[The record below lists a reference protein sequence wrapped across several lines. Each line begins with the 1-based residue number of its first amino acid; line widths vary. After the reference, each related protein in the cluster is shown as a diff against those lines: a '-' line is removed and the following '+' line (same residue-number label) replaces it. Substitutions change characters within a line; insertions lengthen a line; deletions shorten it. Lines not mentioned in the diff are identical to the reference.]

1 MKVSDNLLQLR
12 HRQTMSYYED
22 SSFTLVS
29 TLLTEALGQN
39 CQKIVVS
46 AKTGNFLHD
55 HTAEVE
61 STDTT
66 HFYIMSSNV
75 IEREESTEISIDG
88 SVNRKNGKS
97 NNFSIYFTM
106 KRRFLVIPNPA
117 NTLESAIHR
126 GLTPRLFG
134 INGMLYNSIFSL
146 NINCIDKSDHQYPLG
161 EGRGYLI
168 FDETQKL

>member
-1 MKVSDNLLQLR
+1 MKVSDNLMKLR
-12 HRQTMSYYED
+12 HRETMSYYED

-39 CQKIVVS
+39 CHKILVS
-46 AKTGNFLHD
+46 AKIGNFLHD

-66 HFYIMSSNV
+66 HFSVISSNV

-88 SVNRKNGKS
+88 SVKRKNGKG

-106 KRRFLVIPNPA
+106 KRQFLVIPTPIK
-117 NTLESAIHR
+117 TVDSALNK
-126 GLTPRLFG
+126 GSMPRLFG

-146 NINCIDKSDHQYPLG
+146 NIECIDKSGRQYPLG

-168 FDETQKL
+168 FDETQKM